1 MRARPFIFPVADLVR
16 HFRDQ
21 FDLDGSTRGQGINA
35 DGGAGV
41 TTRRAEDGDQQ
52 IRSAIN
58 DLGLRGEIIGA
69 INEAADAHDALHA
82 RQVPEFRL
90 EHRQQLQHARPRG
103 FRRLRFRQLAPDF
116 TGEGFTVGATRDLS
130 GQKNQF
136 TAPHGWRVVSHR
148 RRNGGQGQAQRGE
161 SLGGRRRC
169 RAVGRNDQ
177 AGDCQQTNHQGGFH
191 KVFISVVVSRAPQ
204 RQNASGDEI
213 VFGRLTALNS
223 GAPHRVILNRERILD
238 LNTRR
243 ITDRVK
249 P

>member
-1 MRARPFIFPVADLVR
+1 MQEVTMYTTAVCPYCVQAKRILKTKGVDAITEVRIDLDPQARQDMMERTGRRTVPQIYIGTTHVGGCDDLVA
-16 HFRDQ
+16 
-21 FDLDGSTRGQGINA
+21 LD
-35 DGGAGV
+35 
-41 TTRRAEDGDQQ
+41 
-52 IRSAIN
+52 
-58 DLGLRGEIIGA
+58 
-69 INEAADAHDALHA
+69 A
-82 RQVPEFRL
+82 RQVTEFRL

-103 FRRLRFRQLAPDF
+103 FRRLGLRQLAPDF

-136 TAPHGWRVVSHR
+136 TAPYGWCVVSHR

-161 SLGGRRRC
+161 ALGRRRRS
-169 RAVGRNDQ
+169 RAVGRKDQ
-177 AGDCQQTNHQGGFH
+177 ARDCQQTNHQGGFH
-191 KVFISVVVSRAPQ
+191 NVFISVVVSRTPQ
-204 RQNASGDEI
+204 RQNASGDGI

>member
-1 MRARPFIFPVADLVR
+1 MRARPFIFPAAGLVR

-21 FDLDGSTRGQGINA
+21 FNLDGGARGQGIDA

-58 DLGLRGEIIGA
+58 NLGLRGEIIGA
-69 INEAADAHDALHA
+69 INEAAHAHDALHA

-116 TGEGFTVGATRDLS
+116 TGEEFTVGATRDLS

-136 TAPHGWRVVSHR
+136 TASHGRHVVSNR
-148 RRNGGQGQAQRGE
+148 RRDSGQGQAQRGE
-161 SLGGRRRC
+161 SLGGRRRS

-177 AGDCQQTNHQGGFH
+177 ARDCQQTNHQGGFH

-204 RQNASGDEI
+204 RQNAGGGGVEL
-213 VFGRLTALNS
+213 GRLTALNS
-223 GAPHRVILNRERILD
+223 GAPHRVIFDRKRILD
-238 LNTRR
+238 FNTRR

>member
-1 MRARPFIFPVADLVR
+1 MRERLSIYSAVDLVR

-21 FDLDGSTRGQGINA
+21 VNLDGGARGQGINA

-41 TTRRAEDGDQQ
+41 TTCRAEDGDQQ
-52 IRSAIN
+52 VRSAIN
-58 DLGLRGEIIGA
+58 DLGLGGEIISA
-69 INEAADAHDALHA
+69 INKTAHAHDALDA

-116 TGEGFTVGATRDLS
+116 TGERLAVGPTRDLS

-136 TAPHGWRVVSHR
+136 TAPHGGHVVSDGR
-148 RRNGGQGQAQRGE
+148 RDGGQGQAQCGE
-161 SLGGRRRC
+161 SLRGRRRC
-169 RAVGRNDQ
+169 RAAGRDGQ
-177 AGDCQQTNHQGGFH
+177 TKDCQQSNHQSSFH

-204 RQNASGDEI
+204 RQNAGGGGVE
-213 VFGRLTALNS
+213 FGRLAAINS
-223 GAPHRVILNRERILD
+223 RAPHCVIFGHEPRLD
-238 LNTRR
+238 FNLLI
-243 ITDRVK
+243 ITEHGK